1 MTDTLKVC
9 SVAII
14 CGLICVLVKNYQ
26 TSFHIPTRIAA
37 ILIIFG
43 MVTVFLSPLLS
54 YLQKIMQRSLPT
66 EYIEIMLKAMSIA
79 YISQI
84 SSDVCRDCG
93 ESNIA
98 SGIDVIGKIE
108 ILIIGLPLIDKVI
121 TLSEELALW

>member
-26 TSFHIPTRIAA
+26 TSFLIPTRIAA

-43 MVTVFLSPLLS
+43 MVTVFISPLLS

-66 EYIEIMLKAMSIA
+66 EYIEIMIKAMSIA
-79 YISQI
+79 YITQI

>member
-1 MTDTLKVC
+1 
-9 SVAII
+9 
-14 CGLICVLVKNYQ
+14 
-26 TSFHIPTRIAA
+26 
-37 ILIIFG
+37 
-43 MVTVFLSPLLS
+43 
-54 YLQKIMQRSLPT
+54 MQRSLPT
-66 EYIEIMLKAMSIA
+66 EYIEIMIKAMSIA
-79 YISQI
+79 YITQI

>member
-26 TSFHIPTRIAA
+26 TSFLIPTRIAA

-66 EYIEIMLKAMSIA
+66 EYIEIMIKAMSIA
-79 YISQI
+79 YITQI